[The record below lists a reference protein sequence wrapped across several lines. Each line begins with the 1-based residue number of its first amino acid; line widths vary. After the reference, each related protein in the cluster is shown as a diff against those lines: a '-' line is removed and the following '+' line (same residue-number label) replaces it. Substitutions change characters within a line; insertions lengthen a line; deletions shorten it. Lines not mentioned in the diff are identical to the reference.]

1 MKKIYI
7 ECGKILGA
15 HGVRGLIKVESWCD
29 SPKILSAQKR
39 VFLAKKDG
47 TYEEAAVES
56 ASVSANTVLMK
67 LDAIADRESAQAMKN
82 TILYLHRDDIPLSK
96 GALLLADI
104 IGLDAIDY
112 DSGKILGRVKD
123 ITDAVTSRL
132 YVIETAEGDEV
143 LIPDVKEFIKE
154 IKAEEGVYIHT
165 IPGFF
170 KEV

>member
-1 MKKIYI
+1 MKKTYI

-15 HGVRGLIKVESWCD
+15 HGVRGIVKAESWCD
-29 SPKILSAQKR
+29 SPKVLSAQKR
-39 VFLAKKDG
+39 IFLAEKDG
-47 TYEEAAVES
+47 TYKEAAVES
-56 ASVSANTVLMK
+56 SSVSNDTVLMK
-67 LDAIADRESAQAMKN
+67 LDAISDRESAQAAKN
-82 TILYLHRDDIPLSK
+82 TVIYLHRDDIPLAK

-112 DSGKILGRVKD
+112 DNGRILGKVKD
-123 ITDAVTSRL
+123 ITDAVSSRL
-132 YVIETAEGDEV
+132 YVIESTDGDEV
-143 LIPDVKEFIKE
+143 LIPDVKEFIKD